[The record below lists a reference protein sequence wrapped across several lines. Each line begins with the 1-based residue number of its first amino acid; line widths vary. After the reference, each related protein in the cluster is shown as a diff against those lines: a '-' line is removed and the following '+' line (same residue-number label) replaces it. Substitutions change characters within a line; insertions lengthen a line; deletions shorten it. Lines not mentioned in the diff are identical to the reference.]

1 MHRFTRNDVKDAL
14 IFFRKH
20 QTKTLQSV
28 KKVLQK
34 ICIQSSLEN
43 LVSSHPYLK
52 LRLRD
57 CSHDKKIIKGTEII
71 SLNISVSK
79 SLKGLIFP
87 KWANPFYCLQKHR
100 EIGPKLKL

>member
-1 MHRFTRNDVKDAL
+1 M
-14 IFFRKH
+14 
-20 QTKTLQSV
+20 
-28 KKVLQK
+28 LQK
-34 ICIQSSLEN
+34 ICMQSYLEN

-52 LRLRD
+52 LRSRG
-57 CSHDKKIIKGTEII
+57 CSHDKKVWKALKLI

-87 KWANPFYCLQKHR
+87 KWDNLYYCLQKHR